1 MKNKLL
7 LAVMLLFIAGLG
19 YAQDSGSQSTETDYG
34 PQAGQKTAAI
44 IFGRGNFISS
54 GLSVP
59 GSPTSVYWIVPG
71 NAPSANMVESN
82 NNDVS
87 NMVGIEGR
95 YFFTD
100 RIAVKLSGGAIF
112 RNTPSVVNIPG
123 SMDPNA
129 PNSAWIPHYQAVVQD
144 NSADI
149 NINLG
154 GEYHFTTSVS
164 RLFPYVG
171 ITVPFFYGRR
181 SVLDPTIG
189 GDYDDIQPDDPTFI
203 RDIGLRHVEVRGFGT
218 QAVGGIDYY
227 LAEGFYFGFEIKPVS
242 YIYLGSSKYPAPG
255 LDALNSE
262 NGTLSFFTQPFMKV
276 GFKF

>member
-7 LAVMLLFIAGLG
+7 LAVTLLFIAGLG
-19 YAQDSGSQSTETDYG
+19 YAQDSGTQSTETDYG

-44 IFGRGNFISS
+44 LFGRGHYIESALDVPFAPTTTSWYVYGTS
-54 GLSVP
+54 PSVD
-59 GSPTSVYWIVPG
+59 
-71 NAPSANMVESN
+71 MVEPN
-82 NNDVS
+82 YNDIS

-112 RNTPSVVNIPG
+112 RNTPAVVNIPG
-123 SMDPNA
+123 SIDPDA
-129 PNSAWIPHYQAVVQD
+129 PNSAWIPHYQAVTQN

-149 NINLG
+149 NISLG
-154 GEYHFTTSVS
+154 GEYHFSTSVK

-171 ITVPFFYGRR
+171 VTVPFYYARR
-181 SVLDPTIG
+181 SQLDPTVG
-189 GDYDDIQPDDPTFI
+189 GLFDNIPPDAPTYI
-203 RDIGLRHVEVRGFGT
+203 ADIGVRHVEVRGFGT
-218 QAVGGIDYY
+218 QVVGGIDYY

-242 YIYLGSSKYPAPG
+242 YVYLGSSKYPAPG